1 MARYNYLLA
10 RIVILALV
18 SLILWMSAKPLSRQ
32 LVQNYLNNLTGGK
45 VDLGKLET
53 NFGEGTI
60 DIADFA
66 ITDPHRPNRNLI
78 QAEEVF
84 LNLDREELSRKR
96 VVVKSGRLT
105 GVRLDTP
112 RTTPGALVQNSKALT
127 STLPAIDSPHILDS
141 SDLAI
146 QSWLDQVSSLLVN
159 TAHNADPSLAEAE
172 QLSKSW
178 ASQLRELQSLA
189 INAKG
194 KLEATK
200 SQIES
205 SHATQDNPLR
215 NEQNYTEQLRSIANL
230 REALLAAQEKLNGLA
245 ASSSQEIDGLVKRH
259 KATLI
264 STTRPTTVK
273 IDQQLVTQIL
283 FDQLAVEQT
292 RNLLEWID
300 WFHGVFPETT
310 HNLHPIAPLGRDL
323 VFHGQIPK
331 PQFVIHAVDLEGSG
345 EIFGQHCEIAGTLQ
359 NYSTQPDLLDQPAE
373 LAFRAQGAQHF
384 SIKAIL
390 DRRNRSLADDF
401 EIQCPDYKIDSKLVG
416 NEKAFLANLT
426 SAASRAEAQVSLRG
440 NAISGT
446 IRLNQT
452 GVVLHVDQL
461 AELAGGNDVRN
472 LLNQQLNAIQD
483 YHLMITLSGEREKP
497 TIEIRS
503 DIGDRFSN
511 AIAEAIRRRDELFVA
526 TGENPAATIDKTAA
540 NLRSSLDKEI
550 LATSKILDEQTKVA
564 SAIETT
570 VQKMEPRQK
579 RLR

>member
-1 MARYNYLLA
+1 
-10 RIVILALV
+10 
-18 SLILWMSAKPLSRQ
+18 
-32 LVQNYLNNLTGGK
+32 
-45 VDLGKLET
+45 
-53 NFGEGTI
+53 
-60 DIADFA
+60 
-66 ITDPHRPNRNLI
+66 
-78 QAEEVF
+78 
-84 LNLDREELSRKR
+84 
-96 VVVKSGRLT
+96 
-105 GVRLDTP
+105 
-112 RTTPGALVQNSKALT
+112 
-127 STLPAIDSPHILDS
+127 
-141 SDLAI
+141 
-146 QSWLDQVSSLLVN
+146 
-159 TAHNADPSLAEAE
+159 
-172 QLSKSW
+172 
-178 ASQLRELQSLA
+178 
-189 INAKG
+189 
-194 KLEATK
+194 
-200 SQIES
+200 
-205 SHATQDNPLR
+205 
-215 NEQNYTEQLRSIANL
+215 
-230 REALLAAQEKLNGLA
+230 
-245 ASSSQEIDGLVKRH
+245 
-259 KATLI
+259 
-264 STTRPTTVK
+264 
-273 IDQQLVTQIL
+273 
-283 FDQLAVEQT
+283 
-292 RNLLEWID
+292 
-300 WFHGVFPETT
+300 
-310 HNLHPIAPLGRDL
+310 
-323 VFHGQIPK
+323 
-331 PQFVIHAVDLEGSG
+331 
-345 EIFGQHCEIAGTLQ
+345 
-359 NYSTQPDLLDQPAE
+359 LLDQPAE